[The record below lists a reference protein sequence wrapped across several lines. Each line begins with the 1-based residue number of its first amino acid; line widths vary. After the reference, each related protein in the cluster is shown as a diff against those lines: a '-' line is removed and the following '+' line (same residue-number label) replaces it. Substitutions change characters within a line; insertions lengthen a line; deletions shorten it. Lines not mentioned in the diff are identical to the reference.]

1 MEVWTDVVTRQKPS
15 NLPIVPRNGE
25 LPSSP
30 DEAASKML
38 PVDKAIVTFHLLKTS
53 LPYLIKLGKMGGIT
67 SLDLFCLP
75 QIQPL
80 G

>member
-1 MEVWTDVVTRQKPS
+1 
-15 NLPIVPRNGE
+15 